1 MVYDPADI
9 TVIGLVKLPKAATLQ
24 EARQAQAAM
33 PPPRGRAA
41 KTGWFLRPAPR
52 KPRAPPRQAQA
63 AAAAAA
69 FRGYYKEK

>member
-1 MVYDPADI
+1 VVYDPANI
-9 TVIGLVKLPKAATLQ
+9 TVVGIVKLPRAATLQ

-52 KPRAPPRQAQA
+52 APRVPPRQPGA
-63 AAAAAA
+63 AAAAAVRA
-69 FRGYYKEK
+69 DYKKK